1 LKRLTSIALKIH
13 LVHQV
18 AEPWIIAKRVHRRI
32 NPAASTRLH
41 IVFTIR

>member
-18 AEPWIIAKRVHRRI
+18 SELWIIAKRVHHRI
-32 NPAASTRLH
+32 NPAAATRLQTR
-41 IVFTIR
+41 V